1 MMVASASEGG
11 VAMGTSPPAD
21 GAAVSGP
28 SRRRPNVVLINCDDL
43 GYGDL
48 GCYGSTANRTPVLD
62 ALAAG
67 GIRFTDFYMASPVC
81 SPSRGAMLTGSYPR
95 RIGFGSF
102 DGHAVLFPGMG
113 LGLNPAERTI
123 ASLLREQGY
132 ATMLVGKWH
141 CGDQPGFL
149 PTDHGFDRYFGLP
162 YSNDMGRQVGADEHP
177 PLPLMLD
184 GQVLQEQPDQA
195 GLTERYTDECVRFIR
210 EHRAEQFFLYLAHM
224 YVHRPIYPPARFL
237 RESPNG
243 RYGAAVACIDWSTGT
258 IVHELEALG
267 LLQDTLIVFTS
278 DNGSLGHDGGS
289 NGSLRGAKG
298 STYEGGQRVPCI
310 MHWPNAIAPG
320 QVSPQITTSLDFLPT
335 FLGLAGAEVPDG
347 LVVDGLDITP
357 LFTGQAA
364 PEEVPRTF
372 AYYHHDSLE
381 AVRAGDWKLHLRKGD
396 QPVEELYDLVADPAE
411 MQNLL
416 AERPDV
422 VAELS
427 RIADAYRAD
436 LGDLAMNME
445 GAGCRPIGR
454 VENPTPLTHYDPT
467 HPYIEAMY
475 DLPDR
480 G

>member
-1 MMVASASEGG
+1 M
-11 VAMGTSPPAD
+11 AMGSSPPAD
-21 GAAVSGP
+21 WAAPPEPG
-28 SRRRPNVVLINCDDL
+28 RRRPNVVLINCDDL

-48 GCYGSTANRTPVLD
+48 GCYGSTRNRTPVVD

-102 DGHAVLFPGMG
+102 NGRTVLFPGMG

-162 YSNDMGRQVGADEHP
+162 YSNDMGRQVGADEFP

-184 GQVLQEQPDQA
+184 KQVLQEQPDQA

-210 EHRAEQFFLYLAHM
+210 AHRAEPFFLYLAHM
-224 YVHRPIYPPARFL
+224 YVHKPIYPPARFL
-237 RESPNG
+237 RESHNG
-243 RYGAAVACIDWSTGT
+243 RYGAAVECIDWSTGT

-310 MHWPNAIAPG
+310 MHWPNGIAPG
-320 QVSPQITTSLDFLPT
+320 QVSGQITTSLDFLPT
-335 FLGLAGAEVPDG
+335 FLGLAGAGVPDG
-347 LVVDGLDITP
+347 LGVDGLDITP
-357 LFTGQAA
+357 LFTGQPPTDMA
-364 PEEVPRTF
+364 PRTF

-381 AVRAGDWKLHLRKGD
+381 AVRAGNWKLHLRKGD
-396 QPVEELYDLVADPAE
+396 QPVGELYDLVADPAE
-411 MQNLL
+411 TRNRH
-416 AERPDV
+416 AERADL

-427 RIADAYRAD
+427 RIADSYRTD
-436 LGDLAMNME
+436 LGDLAMNIE
-445 GAGCRPIGR
+445 GTNCRPIGR
-454 VENPTPLTHYDPT
+454 VEDPRPLTHFDPT
-467 HPYIEAMY
+467 HPYIEALY